1 MVTRLATAATATAIY
16 TFSWSGVA
24 PGVAATAVS
33 VAAACGTGAVAT
45 LVPDP
50 VMLFRYSALT
60 GNGHRIHY
68 DHPYV
73 TGVEGYPGL
82 IVHGPLQA
90 TLLAAHAMAQA
101 PGRRLASFSFRGLR
115 PAFAGNTLSLH
126 AVMEGETAR
135 LQSRDD
141 KGATCMQAEAVLG

>member
-1 MVTRLATAATATAIY
+1 M
-16 TFSWSGVA
+16 
-24 PGVAATAVS
+24 
-33 VAAACGTGAVAT
+33 
-45 LVPDP
+45 
-50 VMLFRYSALT
+50 
-60 GNGHRIHY
+60 
-68 DHPYV
+68 PYV

-101 PGRRLASFSFRGLR
+101 PGRRLTSFSFRGLR

-126 AVMEGETAR
+126 ALMEGDTAR